1 MSTVLNTNR
10 LSVVEGG
17 PLDRLQVRLGLMTL
31 QKPRILRRAFVFALI
46 AWLPLLILS
55 APQGVVLTNVRVP
68 FLYDPSA
75 HVRFL
80 LSVPLLILAEVVIGP
95 RIVAAASHFIT
106 SGLIP
111 VEKYQVFD
119 AAVVEGLRLRDSTV
133 AELVILG
140 ITYFGAF
147 VSITFLSAHVSS

>member
-55 APQGVVLTNVRVP
+55 APQGVVLKNGRIP

-75 HVRFL
+75 YIRFL
-80 LSVPLLILAEVVIGP
+80 LSVPLLIVAEVVIGP
-95 RIVAAASHFIT
+95 RT
-106 SGLIP
+106 SRQ
-111 VEKYQVFD
+111 QV
-119 AAVVEGLRLRDSTV
+119 
-133 AELVILG
+133 I
-140 ITYFGAF
+140 
-147 VSITFLSAHVSS
+147 SSRQD